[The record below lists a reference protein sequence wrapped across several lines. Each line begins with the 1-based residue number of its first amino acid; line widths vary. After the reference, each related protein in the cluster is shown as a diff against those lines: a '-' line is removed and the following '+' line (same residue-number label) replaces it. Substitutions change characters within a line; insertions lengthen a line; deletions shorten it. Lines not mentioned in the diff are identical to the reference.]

1 MAWVALSVWTFTAL
15 LGLNLAV
22 RGGAIRLLMRWPWR
36 RRRQRWSH
44 RTLFFNHVLFG
55 AIGLVAWIY
64 RVVTHSALAGWLALG
79 LLALGALHGLGLV
92 ERWTPGR
99 GRHATGRS
107 SDHTRTAYFPVLPAT
122 GHLMLATA
130 TVVLVT
136 AVMVGLL

>member
-1 MAWVALSVWTFTAL
+1 MSRCSTGPGIDHGLGRAECVDVHRVARAQP
-15 LGLNLAV
+15 
-22 RGGAIRLLMRWPWR
+22 GGARRRDPAADAMPWR

-64 RVVTHSALAGWLALG
+64 RVVAHSALAGWLALG

-107 SDHTRTAYFPVLPAT
+107 SDHTRTAYFPVLPA
-122 GHLMLATA
+122 
-130 TVVLVT
+130 
-136 AVMVGLL
+136 